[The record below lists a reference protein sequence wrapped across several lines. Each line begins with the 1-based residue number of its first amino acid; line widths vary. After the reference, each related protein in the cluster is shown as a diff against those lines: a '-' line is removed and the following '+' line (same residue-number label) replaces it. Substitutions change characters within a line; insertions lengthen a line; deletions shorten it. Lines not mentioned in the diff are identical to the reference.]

1 MRPSLRR
8 RLEYILGARRLPGLW
23 SQVAANAMQRMRRVG
38 GGGLVSLGSFRP
50 EDGEY
55 RPGARQQWHPTPASS
70 RRPKGRFA
78 PFGLSLTSNARA
90 PMQVR
95 VLTPRDAAAF
105 QALRVHGLQKS
116 PSAFA
121 SSYEEESET
130 PIEVVAERLA
140 AKDGCAVFGAFHEGE
155 LVGNLGLERQ
165 PMRKLAH
172 KAGLWGMYV
181 KPSAR
186 ALGVGS
192 QLVAEALSYARGE
205 LRVRQ
210 VGLAVN
216 ATNIAAISLYRKHG
230 FEQFGLERGSKL
242 LNGELHD
249 EIHMV
254 CFLPPAP

>member
-1 MRPSLRR
+1 MSNLS
-8 RLEYILGARRLPGLW
+8 GAR
-23 SQVAANAMQRMRRVG
+23 M
-38 GGGLVSLGSFRP
+38 
-50 EDGEY
+50 
-55 RPGARQQWHPTPASS
+55 H
-70 RRPKGRFA
+70 
-78 PFGLSLTSNARA
+78 
-90 PMQVR
+90 VR
-95 VLTPRDAAAF
+95 TLAPRDAVAF
-105 QALRVHGLQKS
+105 QELRLQGLQES

-121 SSYEEESET
+121 SSYEEEAET
-130 PIEVVAERLA
+130 PIQVVAERLA
-140 AKDGCAVFGAFHEGE
+140 AKDGCAVFGAFHERV
-155 LVGNLGLERQ
+155 LVGIVGLERQ

-192 QLVAEALSYARGE
+192 ELVAEALSYARSE

-242 LNGELHD
+242 VDGELHD
-249 EIHMV
+249 EVHMV
-254 CFLPPAP
+254 CLLPPAP